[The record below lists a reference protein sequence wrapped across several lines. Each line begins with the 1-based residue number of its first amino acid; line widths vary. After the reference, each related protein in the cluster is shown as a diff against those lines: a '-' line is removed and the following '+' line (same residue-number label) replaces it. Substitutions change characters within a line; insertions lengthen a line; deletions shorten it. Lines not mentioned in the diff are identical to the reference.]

1 MNRFSLRRSS
11 AFLRRI
17 SPLDRI
23 AITIL
28 ILYVLMRVVALAGR
42 ALPLTGF
49 VGFLSFLAVAFLL
62 VRLIPWFRTTFMWT
76 LRNRLIVAYVFIA
89 VVPVI
94 LLLTMVGVGSYLL
107 YLELGAHLL
116 HDDLQDRVSII
127 GTQAESIANAIEHAE
142 EHGAKPGDES
152 VLQRPEVA
160 ESIATA
166 KLNWP
171 DLRVHLNG
179 GQHLLQSRNGTR
191 FSGLAEHEGKLWF
204 AAAEKRESTSGPFT
218 LALSAPVTPELLDGF
233 ASELGP
239 IEVVLWRPAMAND
252 PAGGLRYTGGDRSYV
267 AGQRI
272 LSRNRTLSPSAGL
285 LDFKV
290 SGLSVFEATY
300 MEGGAEAGTVPVLAS
315 FSLRPSALNRQL
327 FTTVGAIGPVLI
339 TVLLAVGAVFLLIEI
354 AALATGVVMTRTIT
368 RAVDDLYEATVRV
381 RRGDFGPRIR
391 VHQRDQ
397 LGALGSSFN
406 EMTSSISELID
417 EQAKRQKL
425 ENEIVIAREVQS
437 QLFPQVLPSLPGL
450 QLAAICRPAR
460 VVSGDYYDFILTGNN
475 CVGIALADISGKGI
489 FAALL
494 MASLQATLRS
504 QAAIDTT
511 CGTAELVQRLNRHLF
526 RNTSDDR
533 YATFFYAIY
542 DSEARTLTYTNAG
555 HLGPFLVEGDTV
567 KELTEGG
574 TVVGLFEEF
583 PYTQQTIHVSPGS
596 LLVAFSDGLTEPENV
611 YGEEYG
617 SLRLKEE
624 IMRQRAAVPDRI
636 AENLIAAAEQWAGS
650 PEQADDI
657 TVVVARM
664 G

>member
-1 MNRFSLRRSS
+1 
-11 AFLRRI
+11 
-17 SPLDRI
+17 
-23 AITIL
+23 
-28 ILYVLMRVVALAGR
+28 
-42 ALPLTGF
+42 
-49 VGFLSFLAVAFLL
+49 
-62 VRLIPWFRTTFMWT
+62 
-76 LRNRLIVAYVFIA
+76 
-89 VVPVI
+89 
-94 LLLTMVGVGSYLL
+94 
-107 YLELGAHLL
+107 
-116 HDDLQDRVSII
+116 
-127 GTQAESIANAIEHAE
+127 
-142 EHGAKPGDES
+142 
-152 VLQRPEVA
+152 
-160 ESIATA
+160 
-166 KLNWP
+166 
-171 DLRVHLNG
+171 
-179 GQHLLQSRNGTR
+179 
-191 FSGLAEHEGKLWF
+191 
-204 AAAEKRESTSGPFT
+204 
-218 LALSAPVTPELLDGF
+218 
-233 ASELGP
+233 
-239 IEVVLWRPAMAND
+239 VVLWRPAAPTD
-252 PAGGLRYTGGDRSYV
+252 PTGGLRYTGAERNYV
-267 AGQRI
+267 TGQRI
-272 LSRNRTLSPSAGL
+272 VSRSRTLAPSSGF

-300 MEGGAEAGTVPVLAS
+300 MEDGKEAGTVPVLAS
-315 FSLRPSALNRQL
+315 FSLRPSALNRTL
-327 FTTVGAIGPVLI
+327 FTTVGAIGPLLI
-339 TVLLAVGAVFLLIEI
+339 TVLLAVGIVFLLIEI

-381 RRGDFGPRIR
+381 RSGDFGPRIR

-397 LGALGSSFN
+397 LGALGASFN

-437 QLFPQVLPSLPGL
+437 QLFPQVLPSVPGL

-460 VVSGDYYDFILTGNN
+460 VVSGDYYDFILTGKN
-475 CVGIALADISGKGI
+475 CVAIALADISGKGI

-504 QAAIDTT
+504 QAALDTN
-511 CGTAELVQRLNRHLF
+511 CGTAELVARLNRHLF

-533 YATFFYAIY
+533 YATFFYAVY
-542 DSEARTLTYTNAG
+542 DAEARTLTYTNAG

-583 PYTQQTIHVSPGS
+583 PYTQQTIRVEPGS

-617 SLRLKEE
+617 SQRLKEE
-624 IMRQRAAVPDRI
+624 IMRQRSAVPDRI